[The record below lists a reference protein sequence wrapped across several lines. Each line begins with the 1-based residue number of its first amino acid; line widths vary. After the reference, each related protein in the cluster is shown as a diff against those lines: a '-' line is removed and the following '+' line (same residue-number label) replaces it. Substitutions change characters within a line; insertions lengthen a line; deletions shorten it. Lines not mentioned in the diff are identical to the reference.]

1 MKSQFKKI
9 ALGLMLGAGC
19 ASACQAA
26 GYELTVYSDDVAQA
40 GEFEGET
47 IVSLARPRPNLIPG
61 VRRVVQGLA
70 ELNYGLGNGWVIGL
84 EVPGVYTGES
94 RKFAGAAIE
103 IQYVAPHDA
112 TRGWY
117 WGFRADA
124 GRFSSVYVGEAEAAI
139 EINPILGY
147 RFGSFH
153 LAMNPT
159 IELPKDRS
167 NGTRMSFNPAAK
179 LSYQVS
185 GDDGFSV
192 EYFGHW
198 GPARSWLPPA
208 KRDET
213 LYAVWDRR
221 LALGHLSAG
230 LGHGIRPAAGSVDRW
245 IAKIGLQF
253 ELD

>member
-1 MKSQFKKI
+1 MKVQLKKI
-9 ALGLMLGAGC
+9 ALSLMLGAGC

-26 GYELTVYSDDVAQA
+26 GYELTVYSDDVAKA

-47 IVSLARPRPNLIPG
+47 IFSLARPRPNLITG
-61 VRRVVQGLA
+61 VRRVVQGLV
-70 ELNYGLGNGWVIGL
+70 ELNYGLGNGWAIGL
-84 EVPGVYTGES
+84 EVPGFYTSES

-103 IQYVAPHDA
+103 IQYVSPQDA
-112 TRGWY
+112 ARGWY
-117 WGFRADA
+117 WGLRADA
-124 GRFSSVYVGEAEAAI
+124 SWFSSVYEGEAEAAI
-139 EINPILGY
+139 EVNPILGY

-153 LAMNPT
+153 LTMNPS
-159 IELPKDRS
+159 IELPLDRRS
-167 NGTRMSFNPAAK
+167 GMRMSFNPAAK

-185 GDDGFSV
+185 SDDGLGI
-192 EYFGHW
+192 EYFAHW

-230 LGHGIRPAAGSVDRW
+230 LGHGVRPATGSVDRW